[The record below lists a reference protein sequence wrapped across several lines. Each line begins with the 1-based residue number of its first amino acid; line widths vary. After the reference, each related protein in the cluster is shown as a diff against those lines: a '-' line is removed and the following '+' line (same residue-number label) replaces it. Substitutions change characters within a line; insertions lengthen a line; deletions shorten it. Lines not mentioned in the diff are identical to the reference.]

1 MDFRKIK
8 FASLDGMERKI
19 IHWIIPRRHR
29 LMFLVF
35 VVLVLRATEFIPY
48 INLFFS
54 PYLVVFMSLVLTPL
68 ILDVPPK
75 IFFAVGI
82 ACFFLA
88 AFLWFTSQIEE
99 AEVLT
104 EYIFVILLSGSF
116 KAFLSS

>member
-8 FASLDGMERKI
+8 FASLEGIERKI
-19 IHWIIPRRHR
+19 IHWIILRRHR

-35 VVLVLRATEFIPY
+35 IVLLLRVTEFIPY

-54 PYLVVFMSLVLTPL
+54 PYLVVFMSLVLIPH
-68 ILDVPPK
+68 ILDLEPK

-88 AFLWFTSQIEE
+88 AFLWFTGQVEE
-99 AEVLT
+99 AEILT